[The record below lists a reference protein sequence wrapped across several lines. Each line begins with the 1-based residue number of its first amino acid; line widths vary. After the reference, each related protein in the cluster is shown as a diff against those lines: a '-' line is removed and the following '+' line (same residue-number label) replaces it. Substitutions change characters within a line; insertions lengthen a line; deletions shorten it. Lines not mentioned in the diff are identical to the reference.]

1 MGIIMKYYM
10 ESHCFT
16 IGFDWFDLN
25 FRLNK
30 KQRHLY
36 SVLKSVLMV
45 SILIGAL
52 EIVMQQ

>member
-1 MGIIMKYYM
+1 MGIIMTHYM

-16 IGFDWFDLN
+16 IGLDWFDLN

-30 KQRHLY
+30 KQCHFY
-36 SVLKSVLMV
+36 SILKSVLMV

-52 EIVMQQ
+52 EIAMQ

>member
-1 MGIIMKYYM
+1 MVIIMTHYM
-10 ESHCFT
+10 ASHWFT
-16 IGFDWFDLN
+16 IGFDRFDLN

-30 KQRHLY
+30 KQHHLY
-36 SVLKSVLMV
+36 SILKSVLMV